1 MSAAADSSG
10 AQVKA
15 SPAIPSNKWIIAMVV
30 SLATFMEVL
39 DTTITN
45 VSLRHIAGS
54 LGAGQDESTWVLT
67 SYLVANGIILPLSG
81 WLSDVMGRK
90 RFFITCI
97 LGFTAASFFCGTST
111 SLFEL
116 VIFRILQ
123 GAAGGGLQPTQQA
136 IILDSFPPEKRGTV
150 FAITGITMIVAPILG
165 PTLGGLLTDNYS
177 WRWVFYINVPV
188 GLFAAFMVGRLLQD
202 PPHAKAQGA
211 RKIDFFGLGLVT
223 LGLASLQI
231 VLDKGQQED
240 WFTSPLIII
249 YALAAFVCL
258 CVAVIWLWERKEP
271 IIDLALFRDKGF
283 ALSCVLIF
291 LTGFVLY
298 GGSALMPLMLQT
310 QFGYNAT
317 LAGMVLSP
325 GGIAVV
331 FLMPLA
337 GKLIARVQV
346 RRLIFIGLCLCA
358 TGMFYTMHYTPQTD
372 FNTFVFMRVAQV
384 LGLPFLFIPI
394 STLAFANV
402 PKEKSNKASA
412 LFALFRNIGG
422 SIGIAVVA
430 TYQIMQQQV
439 RQHMLSQHLVPGAY
453 PYEHY
458 AAQVK
463 NALGAGADPSFMV
476 YRTLQTQSAMVAYSD
491 TYEMLGLLMVLA
503 AIIALFLLPPNKPLT
518 KTPVAAH

>member
-1 MSAAADSSG
+1 MSAAAEPISADKNATAISS
-10 AQVKA
+10 KKWLI
-15 SPAIPSNKWIIAMVV
+15 AIIV

-81 WLSDVMGRK
+81 WLSDVIGRK
-90 RFFITCI
+90 RFFILCI
-97 LGFTAASFFCGTST
+97 LGFTAASFFCGAAT

-165 PTLGGLLTDNYS
+165 PTLGGLITDNMS
-177 WRWVFYINVPV
+177 WRWIFYINVPV
-188 GLFAAFMVGRLLQD
+188 GLFAAFMVGRLLED
-202 PPHAKAQGA
+202 PPHARAQGA

-223 LGLASLQI
+223 LGLASLQV

-240 WFTSPLIII
+240 WFTSRFIII
-249 YALAAFVCL
+249 FALIAFTCL
-258 CVAVIWLWERKEP
+258 GLAVIWLWERKEP
-271 IIDLALFRDKGF
+271 IIDLALFKDKAF

-317 LAGMVLSP
+317 LAGMILSP

-337 GKLIARVQV
+337 GKLISRVQV
-346 RRLIFIGLCLCA
+346 RRLIFIGLVLCA
-358 TGMFYTMHYTPQTD
+358 TGMFYTMRFTPQTD
-372 FNTFVFMRVAQV
+372 FTTFVSMRVVQV

-394 STLAFANV
+394 STLAFSNV

-439 RQHMLSQHLVPGAY
+439 RQHTLAGHLVPGSY

-458 AAQVK
+458 LAQIGGTH
-463 NALGAGADPSFMV
+463 ASGGDASLIM
-476 YRTLQTQSAMVAYSD
+476 YRTLQTQSAMVAYAD
-491 TYEMLGLLMVLA
+491 TFEFLGLLMVGA
-503 AIIALFLLPPNKPLT
+503 AAIALFLLPPNKPLAR
-518 KTPVAAH
+518 AAAGGH